1 MEKKN
6 KTMTNKI
13 CPVMLIRVLLFIKML
28 KKNIFNKIK
37 LIEYYKLINYNL
49 IYNNIAINRYKKDIF
64 EISEDKAKNLELLKN
79 SIKNQKNC
87 NLKKQAKNIVFSD
100 GNPKSKIMLVGEAP
114 GASEDEEGLPFVG
127 RAGKL
132 LDKMLA
138 AINLD
143 RKKVYISNIINYRP
157 PENRRPTDEEI
168 KKYLPFITKHIE
180 IIKPKILILLGST
193 AMNALIGNDV
203 VISKMRGNWI
213 EKEFGNCKTSVII
226 TFHPAF
232 LMRQPAQKK
241 MSWID
246 LKMIRDKKTK
256 LKI

>member
-1 MEKKN
+1 
-6 KTMTNKI
+6 
-13 CPVMLIRVLLFIKML
+13 ML
-28 KKNIFNKIK
+28 KNNKIK
-37 LIEYYKLINYNL
+37 LIKYYNLINHNL
-49 IYNNIAINRYKKDIF
+49 IYNNKAINRYKKDNY
-64 EISEDKAKNLELLKN
+64 EIPEDKSKSLDFLKK
-79 SIKNQKNC
+79 SIM
-87 NLKKQAKNIVFSD
+87 NLKKCDLRKNAKNIVFSD
-100 GNPKSKIMLVGEAP
+100 GNPKSKIMLIGEAP
-114 GASEDEEGLPFVG
+114 GANEDDEGLPFVG
-127 RAGKL
+127 RAGML
-132 LDKMLA
+132 LDKMLT

-168 KKYLPFITKHIE
+168 KRYLPFITKHIE
-180 IIKPKILILLGST
+180 IINPKILVLLGST

-203 VISKMRGNWI
+203 VISKMRGKWI

-246 LKMIRDKKTK
+246 LKMIREKKNK
-256 LKI
+256 LNI

>member
-1 MEKKN
+1 
-6 KTMTNKI
+6 
-13 CPVMLIRVLLFIKML
+13 ML
-28 KKNIFNKIK
+28 KNNKIK
-37 LIEYYKLINYNL
+37 LIKYYNLINHNL
-49 IYNNIAINRYKKDIF
+49 IYNNKAINRYKKDNF
-64 EISEDKAKNLELLKN
+64 EISEDKSKSLELLKK
-79 SIKNQKNC
+79 SIM
-87 NLKKQAKNIVFSD
+87 NLKKCDLKKNAKNIVFSD
-100 GNPKSKIMLVGEAP
+100 GNPKSKIMLIGEAP
-114 GASEDEEGLPFVG
+114 GANEDDEGLPFVG
-127 RAGKL
+127 RAGML
-132 LDKMLA
+132 LDKMLT

-168 KKYLPFITKHIE
+168 KRYLPFITKHIE
-180 IIKPKILILLGST
+180 IINPKILVLLGST

-203 VISKMRGNWI
+203 VISKMRGKWI

-246 LKMIRDKKTK
+246 LKMIREKKNK
-256 LKI
+256 LNI

>member
-1 MEKKN
+1 
-6 KTMTNKI
+6 
-13 CPVMLIRVLLFIKML
+13 ML
-28 KKNIFNKIK
+28 KNNKIK
-37 LIEYYKLINYNL
+37 LIKYYNLINHNL
-49 IYNNIAINRYKKDIF
+49 IYNNKAINRYKKDIY
-64 EISEDKAKNLELLKN
+64 EIPEDRSKSLEFLKK
-79 SIKNQKNC
+79 SIM
-87 NLKKQAKNIVFSD
+87 NLKKCDLKKNAKNIVFSD
-100 GNPKSKIMLVGEAP
+100 GNPKSKIMLIGEAP
-114 GASEDEEGLPFVG
+114 GANEDDEGLPFVG
-127 RAGKL
+127 RAGML

-168 KKYLPFITKHIE
+168 KRYLPFITKHIE
-180 IIKPKILILLGST
+180 IINPKILVLLGST

-203 VISKMRGNWI
+203 VISKMRGKWI

-246 LKMIRDKKTK
+246 LKMIRDKKTN